1 MARAV
6 RSRASPS
13 SKAPMRRSPAK
24 RRMASDP
31 GPHNSSISRRI
42 ARSTSA
48 GALASRWATTMNL
61 ATSSASG
68 RRSSGS
74 SGISSFISMS
84 RASGRSAAPLGKS
97 RMNGNPVGV
106 EQHQDL
112 ELALAGAPP
121 GQCQVEVTLTA
132 DHVAVA
138 LLKGNHRPP
147 HARQD
152 FPKQDPLR
160 VDRCS
165 GCALIAVVE
174 RSAVGDPA
182 GLAVEPCKAPT
193 LAAKPTDVLV
203 RIAPAGEFPIED
215 RRQRSAIQ
223 HIIAGA
229 EIVMA
234 EYRRRW
240 RQHVPLEPAHT
251 PFENRAGRRM
261 TVEIGAKPPYL
272 LCRPDFLIG
281 RQKRET
287 GLRRADRVDEGQLAA
302 EPVGAR
308 GESRIERP
316 IAGDPVRCRDPKS
329 APHDEERLAEDGR
342 VLAGEERFGN
352 RYPRCKDRLL
362 HGEFLATGEARRNAR
377 RGGRPQHEP
386 LFAIERA
393 TREARVEPPI
403 LLKRAT
409 SEPCQRRNLHRLS
422 LARRGEKPGQ
432 CHTAWFKL
440 QRRRARHRP
449 RSPPL

>member
-48 GALASRWATTMNL
+48 GASASRWATTMNL

-165 GCALIAVVE
+165 GCALIAAVE

-240 RQHVPLEPAHT
+240 RQHVRLEPAHT

-302 EPVGAR
+302 EPLGDR
-308 GESRIERP
+308 GESRI
-316 IAGDPVRCRDPKS
+316 
-329 APHDEERLAEDGR
+329 
-342 VLAGEERFGN
+342 LAGEERFGN
-352 RYPRCKDRLL
+352 RHPRCKDRLL
-362 HGEFLATGEARRNAR
+362 HGEFLATGQARRNAR

-409 SEPCQRRNLHRLS
+409 SEPCQRRNLYRLS